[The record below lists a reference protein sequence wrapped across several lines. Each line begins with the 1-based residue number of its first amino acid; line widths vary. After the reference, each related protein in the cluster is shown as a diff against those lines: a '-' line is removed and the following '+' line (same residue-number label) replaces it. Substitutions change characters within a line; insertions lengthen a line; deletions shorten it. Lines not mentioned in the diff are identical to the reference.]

1 MARKGI
7 PMNKMSHFDD
17 LMGGRDESW
26 KDVGEPWVV
35 IHAVERD
42 AVEGEQ
48 EYDTYDEAWQ
58 RATELAQERDPG
70 CATEKEFNVAPKS
83 EVVPGNRGSRFPEED
98 YYEGYKMKL
107 RDFFI
112 HEGSAPSS
120 KDPDGGKRDREDR
133 LADPYHPMGKPAPHS
148 SQVERAA
155 KFREE
160 AADYAERCG
169 IPREVVERT
178 SDDEILDV
186 MSKADAS
193 PENFV
198 DFKWSDYQSSMAD
211 YQQDEAVDEGP
222 GDRERPAPDT
232 SGDDPGHEDP
242 MDGNVCPDCKG
253 GNWSSDG
260 KGPCQTCKGMG
271 TADGSNPMDDSD
283 AGDNIVSFDRYL
295 DDVWAYA
302 QQRYNIP
309 AEKLNRWE
317 DAIRNAYNSET
328 PDPKD
333 LIDDIMRTRLGEAF
347 NPDGQ
352 KPSEYNDDK
361 FDDDQDRKNHP
372 WGKQAAADDDYAYGS
387 TTKDKK
393 SKKVSEGPHGENAE
407 AFGRVDKKS
416 RSEKKRQDS
425 FKATGE
431 PQIDDPGFAGK
442 DPDEEMFFG
451 SKTPEDDV
459 GTMLDPA
466 AGEEFKGG
474 KVDDFGDDALD
485 PFESPPEGTDDT
497 FNDKGYFDGPGSD
510 VSFPEYEE
518 EPLAPGENWWN
529 KKKSKSFVPSK
540 DPSERHSDIEK
551 APSFPDDDPW
561 MANYLRKG
569 GKTG

>member
-1 MARKGI
+1 
-7 PMNKMSHFDD
+7 
-17 LMGGRDESW
+17 
-26 KDVGEPWVV
+26 
-35 IHAVERD
+35 
-42 AVEGEQ
+42 
-48 EYDTYDEAWQ
+48 
-58 RATELAQERDPG
+58 
-70 CATEKEFNVAPKS
+70 
-83 EVVPGNRGSRFPEED
+83 
-98 YYEGYKMKL
+98 MKL
-107 RDFFI
+107 KDFFM

-120 KDPDGGKRDREDR
+120 KDPDGGKRNMEDM
-133 LADPYHPMGKPAPHS
+133 LTDPHHPMGKPTPSH

-178 SDDEILDV
+178 SDEEIQDV
-186 MSKADAS
+186 MSYADAS

-198 DFKWSDYQSSMAD
+198 DLKWSDYQSSMAD

-260 KGPCQTCKGMG
+260 SGPCPTCKGMG
-271 TADGSNPMDDSD
+271 TADGSNPMEK
-283 AGDNIVSFDRYL
+283 GIEQ
-295 DDVWAYA
+295 YA
-302 QQRYNIP
+302 QEVWDIAQEQYGLP
-309 AEKLNRWE
+309 AKQLNGSGFGKAMERAFDMGI
-317 DAIRNAYNSET
+317 DAFEFV
-328 PDPKD
+328 
-333 LIDDIMRTRLGEAF
+333 DDFVRSRGLGEGF
-347 NPDGQ
+347 NPHGQ

-372 WGKQAAADDDYAYGS
+372 WGKQAAADDDYAFGS

-393 SKKVSEGPHGENAE
+393 SKKVSEAHGQNA
-407 AFGRVDKKS
+407 AKWVKKGE
-416 RSEKKRQDS
+416 SEKKRQDKH
-425 FKATGE
+425 KASGE
-431 PQIDDPGFAGK
+431 PQIDDPGFAGE

-474 KVDDFGDDALD
+474 KVDDFGDDAFD

-497 FNDKGYFDGPGSD
+497 FNDKGHFDGPGSD

-518 EPLAPGENWWN
+518 EPLAPGEQWWD
-529 KKKSKSFVPSK
+529 KRKSKSFVPSK
-540 DPSERHSDIEK
+540 DPAERHSDIEK